1 MNWQLLAQGISAGA
15 GMGSLNPLLAPF
27 MLPLSMIAGTASNFI
42 PTRNSKDYN
51 KPTQPYGVD
60 VTNQLKGSSAFMPQ
74 NHPYIHSNN
83 STLLNPPQYSNQYIY
98 GQKGYNELVNPISGV
113 NSYNLTPPPISQNN
127 INPLQKMPLYTIP
140 TLNPNQ
146 FNNVNTNM
154 SSTSP
159 TDTTSTLSPKPF
171 NNRNA
176 LLNRANELVPGSTS
190 DTNPELDIYDYF
202 QKNSANIDK
211 MTGRANT
218 YNIAA
223 QSITGLASIAS
234 IINELNKKPSQM
246 LQSPEYSTVN
256 LDSNQSAAIN
266 YAEDV
271 TGKSKNA
278 QLRMMLDL
286 GIDPTLASTIVNS
299 SANTQMLGAYAN
311 AENTRQSI
319 NTQQAQINAS
329 IQGQANQSLSQTRMF
344 NIQKQMQENQMAS
357 ANIGQSLMT
366 LAGSVAGIGQG
377 NFANFAGNQ
386 YMKNQILSNI

>member
-15 GMGSLNPLLAPF
+15 GMGSLIPPLAPF
-27 MLPLSMIAGTASNFI
+27 MLPLSIIAGTASNYI
-42 PTRNSKDYN
+42 PPGNNKDYN

-74 NHPYIHSNN
+74 IEDTFFGKPNHPYIYSNEN
-83 STLLNPPQYSNQYIY
+83 QSKLNTNNVNGPWMNNNINGPMYKPLGNGYLLNPTTVI
-98 GQKGYNELVNPISGV
+98 
-113 NSYNLTPPPISQNN
+113 
-127 INPLQKMPLYTIP
+127 
-140 TLNPNQ
+140 NPNQ
-146 FNNVNTNM
+146 FNNVNPNM

-171 NNRNA
+171 KNRNA
-176 LLNRANELVPGSTS
+176 LLSRANELVPESTV
-190 DTNPELDIYDYF
+190 DTNPELDGFD
-202 QKNSANIDK
+202 QMQNQLANIDK
-211 MTGRANT
+211 QTTRANR

-286 GIDPTLASTIVNS
+286 GIDPTLANTIVNS

-366 LAGSVAGIGQG
+366 LAGSVAGIGEG
-377 NFANFAGNQ
+377 NFSNFAGNQ
-386 YMKNQILSNI
+386 YMRNQVLSRI

>member
-15 GMGSLNPLLAPF
+15 RMASLNPLLAPF

-42 PTRNSKDYN
+42 PPGNSKDYN

-74 NHPYIHSNN
+74 YHPYI
-83 STLLNPPQYSNQYIY
+83 YSNENQSKLNTNNVNGPWMNNYDINGPMYKPLGY
-98 GQKGYNELVNPISGV
+98 GYL
-113 NSYNLTPPPISQNN
+113 
-127 INPLQKMPLYTIP
+127 LYP
-140 TLNPNQ
+140 TTVIDPNQ
-146 FNNVNTNM
+146 FNNINPNM

-159 TDTTSTLSPKPF
+159 TDTTSTFGQKPS

-176 LLNRANELVPGSTS
+176 LLNRANKLVPESTV
-190 DTNPELDIYDYF
+190 DTNPELDGFD
-202 QKNSANIDK
+202 QMQNQLANIDK
-211 MTGRANT
+211 QTTRANR

-286 GIDPTLASTIVNS
+286 GIDPTLANTIVNS

-366 LAGSVAGIGQG
+366 LAGSVAGIGEG
-377 NFANFAGNQ
+377 NFSNFAGNQ
-386 YMKNQILSNI
+386 YMRNQVLSRIKKL

>member
-1 MNWQLLAQGISAGA
+1 MNWQLLTQGISAGA
-15 GMGSLNPLLAPF
+15 GLASILFPPLAPF
-27 MLPLSMIAGTASNFI
+27 TLPLSMIAGTASNYI
-42 PTRNSKDYN
+42 PPGGSKDYN
-51 KPTQPYGVD
+51 KPKQLFGVD
-60 VTNQLKGSSAFMPQ
+60 VTPSPSPSPSPQSNGLSAKNKAFDNENQSKL
-74 NHPYIHSNN
+74 NTNN
-83 STLLNPPQYSNQYIY
+83 VNGPWMNNDINGPMYKPLGNGYLLNPTTVI
-98 GQKGYNELVNPISGV
+98 
-113 NSYNLTPPPISQNN
+113 
-127 INPLQKMPLYTIP
+127 
-140 TLNPNQ
+140 NPNQ
-146 FNNVNTNM
+146 FININPNM

-159 TDTTSTLSPKPF
+159 TDTTSTLGPKPF

-176 LLNRANELVPGSTS
+176 LLSRANSLVPTAK
-190 DTNPELDIYDYF
+190 TNNDLDGFD
-202 QKNSANIDK
+202 QMQNQLANIDK
-211 MTGRANT
+211 QTTRANR
-218 YNIAA
+218 YNIGA
-223 QSITGLASIAS
+223 QSIGAVASIAS

-266 YAEDV
+266 YAEDL

-286 GIDPTLASTIVNS
+286 GIDPTLASTIVNN

-319 NTQQAQINAS
+319 NTQQAQLNTN
-329 IQGQANQSLSQTRMF
+329 IQGQANQSLLQTRMF

-366 LAGSVAGIGQG
+366 LAGSVAGIGEG

-386 YMKNQILSNI
+386 YMRNQVLSRI